1 MHKTYKDAN
10 KKKEHKKKEKER
22 ERERERERKEKFGVN
37 ILNTDQVVVNRK
49 YYAMYELVS

>member
-1 MHKTYKDAN
+1 MRT
-10 KKKEHKKKEKER
+10 KKKSTKKRRKK
-22 ERERERERKEKFGVN
+22 ERERERKEKFGVN

>member
-1 MHKTYKDAN
+1 MRT
-10 KKKEHKKKEKER
+10 KKKSTKKRRKK